1 MTAPP
6 RRSNGKERR
15 RAAVMVNLEP
25 SVYDVLARYCSEL
38 NCSMSSYVRA
48 SIFEKLRSDGAMN
61 EQRIMHLYFSVDG
74 HK

>member
-1 MTAPP
+1 MTAPA